1 MESIKLFAGQKQKYL
16 SKVNTKES
24 NPLDS
29 SFPWMELMGFNNKEN
44 FQKKAKQLHKF
55 IEHIPSYEQFNNND
69 EIKKKFISD
78 LNTDPKNKSTLKQL
92 NSIVNDIDRTHEGEN
107 IEMFDKLIIY
117 CFLVNYDDKT
127 SYTQG
132 DNFQLYALLTSVQKI
147 FKKKEEYILVTAY
160 LFCEIYKKIIKPL
173 SSPVD
178 LASKN
183 QEFIRWCIFT
193 FTFSKNLKIL
203 KKIDDVMIYVFF
215 NYFVNTPND
224 VLLQTGKSFPLIGK
238 KDSYNENQIL
248 RIYGHL
254 LMFED
259 VISIIAYYITIFVQ
273 SNSIDKLITK
283 LKDYNGDNLFSDI
296 SVWKATTPEYFEENP
311 TQLGYMGDIFG
322 EEFNYDIYL
331 KIYQFLTK
339 PAENI
344 RFTGDKENR
353 VPYIYNLH
361 KMYTSEILNYKTK
374 GINVY
379 KKINLF
385 NQDDK
390 DEDENE
396 DEDDDG
402 AMVGYD
408 GREHKERDIGVK
420 KHEDDELLLSEDDG
434 DGNDGAQGP
443 TPTPPPA
450 PTPTPPPPPAPTP
463 TPAAAAL
470 PPPNYDEDAVVAGL
484 QERLKALS
492 GGTRSKQTK
501 PLHAMNIRELCKL
514 ASSYKNVKNTC
525 VKKKEKEKE
534 I

>member
-78 LNTDPKNKSTLKQL
+78 LNTDPKNKSTLEQL
-92 NSIVNDIDRTHEGEN
+92 KTIVNDIDRTSEN
-107 IEMFDKLIIY
+107 IEIFDKLIIY

-160 LFCEIYKKIIKPL
+160 LFCEVYKKIIKPL
-173 SSPVD
+173 SFPVD
-178 LASKN
+178 LTSKN
-183 QEFIRWCIFT
+183 QQFIRWCIFT
-193 FTFSKNLKIL
+193 FIFSKNIKIL
-203 KKIDDVMIYVFF
+203 KKIDDDIIYDFF
-215 NYFVNTPND
+215 NFFVNTPND
-224 VLLQTGKSFPLIGK
+224 FLLSSGNSLPLIGE

-273 SNSIDKLITK
+273 SNSIDKLISK
-283 LKDYNGDNLFSDI
+283 LKDYDGYSLIGDI
-296 SVWKATTPEYFEENP
+296 SIWKASTPENYEKNP

-322 EEFNYDIYL
+322 EEFDYDVYL

-361 KMYTSEILNYKTK
+361 KMYVSEILNYETE

-385 NQDDK
+385 NRDDK
-390 DEDENE
+390 DKDENEDENE
-396 DEDDDG
+396 DKDDDG

-420 KHEDDELLLSEDDG
+420 KHDDDD
-434 DGNDGAQGP
+434 DI
-443 TPTPPPA
+443 
-450 PTPTPPPPPAPTP
+450 
-463 TPAAAAL
+463 AAKEKE
-470 PPPNYDEDAVVAGL
+470 PYDEDETVRKL
-484 QERLKALS
+484 QERMKALS
-492 GGTRSKQTK
+492 GGAKSKQIK
-501 PLHAMNIRELCKL
+501 PLHAMNVRELCNL
-514 ASSYKNVKNTC
+514 ASRYKNAKKTY
-525 VKKKEKEKE
+525 VKKKKKKKKKKYKTFRNNEKQKKTKTMKLR
-534 I
+534 